1 MQSVDITGVVSFKPD
16 NSSYAII
23 NDKFYD
29 IWSDK
34 TVKYDELDGFDG
46 NILKEMSGISL
57 MLDSDTYSIVYG
69 IGTNK

>member
-1 MQSVDITGVVSFKPD
+1 MQSVDITGVVSFKPV